1 MLIKKILTD
10 EKGSAWVELAVL
22 LPLLLMIVFG
32 YLSYT
37 NAIRDDLV
45 LQMAAREGAREYST
59 SNSISKTKSV
69 AKDILK
75 SGGIQPDLIIIETKE
90 IVRSAKEIE
99 RIVTVKKPVKFYI
112 PAIGEYDISLKRGA
126 MFYAEK

>member
-59 SNSISKTKSV
+59 SNSRNSRK
-69 AKDILK
+69 
-75 SGGIQPDLIIIETKE
+75 
-90 IVRSAKEIE
+90 
-99 RIVTVKKPVKFYI
+99 
-112 PAIGEYDISLKRGA
+112 AIFSIK
-126 MFYAEK
+126 